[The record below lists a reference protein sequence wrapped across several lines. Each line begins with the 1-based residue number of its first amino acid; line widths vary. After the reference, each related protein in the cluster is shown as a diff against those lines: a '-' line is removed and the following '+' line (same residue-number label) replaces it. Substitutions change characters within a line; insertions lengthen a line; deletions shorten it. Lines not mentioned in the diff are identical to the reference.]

1 MTRPKATYLK
11 IINTDYKNVRVVP
24 TGDTYKIDLSGRHQ
38 QANHKNVLTVLD
50 DVNVENDDTMTG

>member
-1 MTRPKATYLK
+1 MCWPL
-11 IINTDYKNVRVVP
+11 DGSPGCRVVP

-50 DVNVENDDTMTG
+50 DVNVENDDTMTGWLQKCY